1 MDVSGIS
8 NSNSLY
14 QLLLQLQQNG
24 QAGSIAS
31 VNNSDFTQI
40 LNNLKSGNSNMPN
53 PSDLSKQAEM
63 FAKLQKLATDD
74 PEKFKTTMTEI
85 ADKMESTAEAMGD
98 SREKE
103 MLTKMAAQFR
113 KAAETGDPNDLP
125 QPPQGP
131 PPPPPG
137 GMQSGI
143 GMYMMQQQSS
153 SNNQSLLDLLTN
165 QSSSNNQS
173 LLDLLTNQSSS
184 NNQSLLDLL
193 ASQANQNSGATTQAA
208 SNKSTMDQLFASI
221 KDIIDKAVA

>member
-8 NSNSLY
+8 SNNLY

-40 LNNLKSGNSNMPN
+40 LNNLKSDSSNMPS
-53 PSDLSKQAEM
+53 PPDLSKQAEM

-153 SNNQSLLDLLTN
+153 SNSQSLLDLLTN

-173 LLDLLTNQSSS
+173 LLDLLI
-184 NNQSLLDLL
+184 
-193 ASQANQNSGATTQAA
+193 SQANQNSGATTQAA
-208 SNKSTMDQLFASI
+208 SNKATMDQLFTSI